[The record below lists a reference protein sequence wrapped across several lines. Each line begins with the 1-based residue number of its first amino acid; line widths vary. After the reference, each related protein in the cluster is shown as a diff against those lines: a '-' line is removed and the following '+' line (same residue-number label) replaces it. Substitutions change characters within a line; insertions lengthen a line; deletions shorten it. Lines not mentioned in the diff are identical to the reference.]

1 MTFNQAS
8 SYTISGGNTLTL
20 DNKGAGAAVSVAAG
34 AANAIQTAVA
44 LNDNATVTA
53 SSGAS
58 LAFADTIVNSSG
70 AETLTFNGEGT
81 NVLSAANSYGT
92 SGSTGTTLS
101 SGTLQVGN
109 NGALGAG
116 NLSVSGSSTIQA
128 GVASLVLGNNIGI
141 GSLVTA
147 TMDNNGNDVT
157 LGGDISG
164 NGSLTKIGNHTLIL
178 GGNNTYAG
186 NTTVN
191 GGVLSIASAANVAD
205 TPSII
210 LNGGDL
216 LANGTIVT
224 ANNIGIGANTTT
236 AYIDASGTLTLN
248 GVIATAGSSANNL
261 TVNSLGGT
269 GTVVLGGAN
278 TFSGATVISAGT
290 LQLANALALQN
301 SALNYSSGTI
311 DFGSLTAATLGGLSG
326 SQDLSLLN
334 DSSAAVTLTVGGNN
348 ASTAFSGN
356 LSGSGSLGKIG
367 AGTFTL
373 GNVNYTGNTV
383 VYNGGLTITGGTLS
397 LHLDLSAQQG
407 TVNAVISGGVIS
419 PSGLYL
425 TSPTGGSGTIYG
437 LCRHTDR
444 YQRRPS
450 DGECRR
456 HGPRLELRRG
466 FLRQL
471 WRASG
476 WKWILDGWNTRRH
489 HDGGDGERRL
499 GYVCL
504 CPAAA
509 PLEPRPVNLNGG
521 TLAVKNIQETTYQAA
536 KQTAVFSFN
545 GGILKALSSDTTV
558 NFIANTAAPELTTV
572 VNSGGAIID
581 ANGFD
586 ITIATALTHGTGT
599 PDGGLI
605 KLGAGSLTLSG
616 ANTYTGPTAVS
627 NGTLVVNGDDSAA
640 NGAVT
645 VTNATLSGAGTIGGE
660 TTLQPDA
667 ILAAGTNGVGTL
679 TFSDALTLDA
689 ASTNN
694 FVVTTVGGASN
705 KVAVAGALTPNG
717 SVIRI
722 TSGTALWP
730 GTNTLFTYSG
740 GISGTFTA
748 TPVFDVAPV
757 HPASI
762 VDTGTGINL
771 VVSNLPPAVAN
782 IVTNNV
788 ISGLTGRWPLRI

>member
-1 MTFNQAS
+1 M
-8 SYTISGGNTLTL
+8 
-20 DNKGAGAAVSVAAG
+20 
-34 AANAIQTAVA
+34 
-44 LNDNATVTA
+44 
-53 SSGAS
+53 
-58 LAFADTIVNSSG
+58 
-70 AETLTFNGEGT
+70 
-81 NVLSAANSYGT
+81 
-92 SGSTGTTLS
+92 
-101 SGTLQVGN
+101 
-109 NGALGAG
+109 
-116 NLSVSGSSTIQA
+116 
-128 GVASLVLGNNIGI
+128 
-141 GSLVTA
+141 
-147 TMDNNGNDVT
+147 
-157 LGGDISG
+157 
-164 NGSLTKIGNHTLIL
+164 
-178 GGNNTYAG
+178 
-186 NTTVN
+186 
-191 GGVLSIASAANVAD
+191 
-205 TPSII
+205 
-210 LNGGDL
+210 
-216 LANGTIVT
+216 
-224 ANNIGIGANTTT
+224 
-236 AYIDASGTLTLN
+236 
-248 GVIATAGSSANNL
+248 
-261 TVNSLGGT
+261 
-269 GTVVLGGAN
+269 
-278 TFSGATVISAGT
+278 
-290 LQLANALALQN
+290 
-301 SALNYSSGTI
+301 
-311 DFGSLTAATLGGLSG
+311 
-326 SQDLSLLN
+326 
-334 DSSAAVTLTVGGNN
+334 TLTVGGNN

-397 LHLDLSAQQG
+397 SHLDLSAQQG
-407 TVNAVISGGVIS
+407 TVNTVISGGSVIS

-437 LCRHTDR
+437 SAATLTVTNGAQVTANADANGRALS
-444 YQRRPS
+444 YGAASSASSGERP
-450 DGECRR
+450 G
-456 HGPRLELRRG
+456 GNG
-466 FLRQL
+466 FLTVGTPGDTTTVVTANGAL
-471 WRASG
+471 DMFASS
-476 WKWILDGWNTRRH
+476 
-489 HDGGDGERRL
+489 GGSTVGTFT
-499 GYVCL
+499 
-504 CPAAA
+504 
-509 PLEPRPVNLNGG
+509 VNLNGG

-788 ISGLTGRWPLRI
+788 ISGLTWKMAIADLSTAAGWSDPDGDTVTLSGVASLSDKGTSVSSDGKSIFYGGPVTAEDHFTYTVTDPYGATAVGIVYLEAVAGAGPSISGPAVDGNGHPTFSGAGIPGYTYGVESAASLSGPWINAGTVTVGSTGAWSFTDASQNNPATIFYRLYYPYSAGSPPQ